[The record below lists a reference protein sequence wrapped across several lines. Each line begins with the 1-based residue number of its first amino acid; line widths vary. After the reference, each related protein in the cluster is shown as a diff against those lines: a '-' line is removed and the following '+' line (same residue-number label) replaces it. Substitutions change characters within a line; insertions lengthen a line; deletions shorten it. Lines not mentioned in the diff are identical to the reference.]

1 LEREKKELLIKVRD
15 RDEEIRGKGRFLEVI
30 LVLFSYDLFHYRAM
44 NGVGRLCLEGIM
56 FCANGNRIRKMR

>member
-1 LEREKKELLIKVRD
+1 MLIKVRD
-15 RDEEIRGKGRFLEVI
+15 RDEEIKGKGRFLEVI

-56 FCANGNRIRKMR
+56 FCEGEYADGNRIRKMR

>member
-1 LEREKKELLIKVRD
+1 MLIKVRD

-30 LVLFSYDLFHYRAM
+30 QLLFPCDLFHYGAM

-56 FCANGNRIRKMR
+56 FCEGEYANGNRIRKMR